1 MVECWVLYGLPVVQA
16 RDVDPLRAD
25 SLIKRTIAAFEILKN
40 NKGDHEKQ
48 VERLVGSDKFNDITF
63 EENLHFRSIPREKLL
78 AAITKSF
85 EQRLLNDGSVA
96 STSNQSSNDLEDVL
110 MILKP
115 ESWDIENVSV
125 PWLDGESRLPRF
137 SLSDCKCCKKF
148 PQFYYPS
155 DR

>member
-115 ESWDIENVSV
+115 
-125 PWLDGESRLPRF
+125 
-137 SLSDCKCCKKF
+137 
-148 PQFYYPS
+148 
-155 DR
+155 